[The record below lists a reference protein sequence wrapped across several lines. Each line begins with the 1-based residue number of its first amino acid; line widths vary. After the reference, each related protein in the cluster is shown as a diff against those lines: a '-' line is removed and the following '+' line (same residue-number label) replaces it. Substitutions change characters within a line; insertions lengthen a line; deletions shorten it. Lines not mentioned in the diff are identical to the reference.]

1 MGTVEPCTSFDG
13 ACFCQVCLFFF
24 IMSVSWFVQLV
35 SLFVVLSGEYDG
47 GDINFFISPIV
58 QIQTAVCALNKYI
71 PSDNI
76 DSLNRI
82 FGADAL
88 TSQYS
93 GNAQVQ
99 SHNCMLH
106 YVLLQPIFSLMYF
119 KFK

>member
-1 MGTVEPCTSFDG
+1 MF
-13 ACFCQVCLFFF
+13 A
-24 IMSVSWFVQLV
+24 SWFVQLV

-47 GDINFFISPIV
+47 GDINFSISPIV
-58 QIQTAVCALNKYI
+58 KIQTAVCALNKYI

-106 YVLLQPIFSLMYF
+106 SVLLQPIFSLMYF
-119 KFK
+119 KFNLTSIF